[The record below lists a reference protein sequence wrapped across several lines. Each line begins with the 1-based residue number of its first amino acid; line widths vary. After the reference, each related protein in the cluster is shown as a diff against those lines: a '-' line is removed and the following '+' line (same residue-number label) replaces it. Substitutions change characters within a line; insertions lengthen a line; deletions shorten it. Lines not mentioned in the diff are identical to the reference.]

1 MNRIF
6 NALFILAAIA
16 PASWIHAEELFLA
29 PPQVIDYPDQQY
41 APPSRAF
48 QGIPS
53 LAITPQGRLWATW
66 YAGKTPGE
74 DENNYVAIATS
85 ADDGITWVESH
96 VIDPDSEGP
105 VRAFDPQIWVDP
117 RGRLWSFW
125 AQTIGHDGSVAG
137 VWAMIAEDP
146 DAEHPTWS
154 APRRLTDGVMMGKP
168 VVLST
173 GEWILPA
180 STWRKTD
187 NSAKVVV
194 STDSG
199 QNWSIRGACDVPKDV
214 RVFDEHMIVERND
227 QSLWLL
233 LRTSYGIGESFSTD
247 RGRTWSP
254 LKPSPFQHPS
264 ARFFIRRLES
274 GSLLLVKHGP
284 LQEKT
289 GRSHLTAFLSE
300 DDGKTWKGGLL
311 LDEREGVS
319 YPDGQQ
325 GSDGAIRIIYD
336 YSRTNHREI
345 LMARF
350 TEDDVLQS
358 APNSKN
364 ASLKMIVSK
373 VNPENNKE

>member
-1 MNRIF
+1 
-6 NALFILAAIA
+6 
-16 PASWIHAEELFLA
+16 
-29 PPQVIDYPDQQY
+29 
-41 APPSRAF
+41 
-48 QGIPS
+48 
-53 LAITPQGRLWATW
+53 
-66 YAGKTPGE
+66 
-74 DENNYVAIATS
+74 DENNYVVLATS
-85 ADDGITWVESH
+85 ADDGETWVETDY
-96 VIDPDSEGP
+96 IDPDADGP

-125 AQTIGHDGSVAG
+125 AQTIGHDGTIAG
-137 VWAMIAEDP
+137 VWAMIADNPEMENL
-146 DAEHPTWS
+146 AWS
-154 APRRLTDGVMMGKP
+154 APRRITDGVMMGKP

-173 GEWILPA
+173 GEWVLPA

-194 STDSG
+194 STDGG
-199 QNWSIRGACDVPKDV
+199 QTWSIRGACHVPKDV

-254 LKPSPFQHPS
+254 LQPSPFQHPS

-284 LQEKT
+284 LETKT
-289 GRSHLTAFLSE
+289 GRSHLTAFLSK
-300 DDGKTWKGGLL
+300 DDGKTWNGGLL
-311 LDEREGVS
+311 LDERESVS

-325 GSDGAIRIIYD
+325 GSDGLIRIIYD

-350 TEDDVLQS
+350 TEEDILQTK
-358 APNSKN
+358 PTSKSV
-364 ASLKMIVSK
+364 SLKRIVSK
-373 VNPENNKE
+373 VVPDKNME